1 MSGPPAKSWSTFCS
15 CSTSLR
21 YTSEVAPKLTFMNTS
36 TAAASFWV
44 SLNAGPR
51 KANVTQG
58 AVGVCQGTCAY
69 FAPVGTGSAGISTCS
84 PLPGRQSP
92 QYFSTSGSTRAGS
105 TSPAT
110 MIAVFSGRYQRS
122 KKVFEYSYWFG
133 MSSMSSMKPIV
144 VCR

>member
-1 MSGPPAKSWSTFCS
+1 M
-15 CSTSLR
+15 
-21 YTSEVAPKLTFMNTS
+21 FMNRS
-36 TAAASFWV
+36 IAAASFSV

-51 KANVTQG
+51 KATVTHG

-69 FAPVGTGSAGISTCS
+69 WAPLAGGSCGIATRS
-84 PLPGRQSP
+84 PVPGFQPP
-92 QYFSTSGSTRAGS
+92 QYFSTSGITLAGS

-110 MIAVFSGRYQRS
+110 MIAVFSGRYQRW
-122 KKVFEYSYWFG
+122 KNVFEYSYWFG